1 MKCKKF
7 EKWLFRSFD
16 NLLKEE
22 EKEELEEHLQR
33 CVLCQAKRRE
43 YQTLLSI
50 LKKEE
55 VEEPKPYFWERVQ
68 TKIKERRKNAIW
80 TSVKQWS
87 LRAIPLALLIVLLL
101 ALALVFI
108 SPPKEQELSQSEVL
122 LLRNLNPL
130 QETQIL
136 LEAEGLENKNMMI
149 IFSAME
155 EKNDTRRYMP

>member
-7 EKWLFRSFD
+7 EKRLLHSFD
-16 NLLKEE
+16 IHLKEE
-22 EKEELEEHLQR
+22 EKEKLEEHLNI
-33 CVLCQAKRRE
+33 CASCQTKKRE
-43 YQTLLSI
+43 YETLLSL

-55 VEEPKPYFWERVQ
+55 GEEPKPYFWERLQ
-68 TKIKERRKNAIW
+68 EKLKEREKYAGW
-80 TSVKQWS
+80 TLVKHWS
-87 LRAIPLALLIVLLL
+87 IKAIPLTLLL
-101 ALALVFI
+101 ALLLTLVIVFI
-108 SPPKEQELSQSEVL
+108 FPSKEQELSQSEVL

-155 EKNDTRRYMP
+155 EKSETRRYMP

>member
-7 EKWLFRSFD
+7 EKWLLRSFD

-22 EKEELEEHLQR
+22 EKEKLEEHLKS
-33 CVLCQAKRRE
+33 CAYCQVKRRE
-43 YQTLLSI
+43 YKTLLSI

-55 VEEPKPYFWERVQ
+55 GAEPKPYFWERLQ
-68 TKIKERRKNAIW
+68 AKLKERQKYAVWTVAKN
-80 TSVKQWS
+80 WS
-87 LRAIPLALLIVLLL
+87 LRAIPLTLLVVLLL

>member
-1 MKCKKF
+1 MKCKKI
-7 EKWLFRSFD
+7 ENWLLRSFD
-16 NLLKEE
+16 DLLKEE
-22 EKEELEEHLQR
+22 EKEKLEEHLNS
-33 CVLCQAKRRE
+33 CASCQAKKRE
-43 YQTLLSI
+43 YDTLFGL
-50 LKKEE
+50 LKREE
-55 VEEPKPYFWERVQ
+55 GEEPKPYFWERLQ
-68 TKIKERRKNAIW
+68 AKLKERQKYAVW
-80 TSVKQWS
+80 TVVKQWS
-87 LRAIPLALLIVLLL
+87 IKAIPLTLLFVLLL

-149 IFSAME
+149 IFSATE